1 MVLVFLDIRIPNG
14 SVIPFK
20 AEFNRNHGGGHTGH
34 APKEDFY
41 DPEIWKIKALENA
54 KRWKGLYVRYLK
66 ARISTT

>member
-1 MVLVFLDIRIPNG
+1 MLSLL
-14 SVIPFK
+14 K

-41 DPEIWKIKALENA
+41 DPEIWKVKALENA

-66 ARISTT
+66 ARFQPLKYGILHGYAS